1 MVSRG
6 KRDNVFQLFER
17 RRAAPPRF
25 SQSYDELDSQNRRTS
40 YATAFSM
47 PSFEP
52 LSHLDSDG
60 SIHRLLDSAWL
71 PVLQHDC
78 SFPPLVFQAI
88 SLNLIKNPN
97 INSNLLFRADILYDS
112 TKDELAALEPSQRAA
127 LQQYRLRDGAF
138 PGFEVIRTLVR
149 LMIPRNPQLDKP
161 IAQTCQLLTSKR
173 GQQQEENLVVY
184 VPHAS
189 RVEELPWY
197 HPRVQSLAY
206 LHTWRPQHTT
216 ASTFTSEISC
226 GDISLHYLLYP
237 SESLPLSERLMRT
250 GHHLLSTLHKHG
262 QGQLAGYKKR
272 VHHDQLIS
280 QQRVQDT
287 YTELKRKHAKR
298 LCDNWVEQTE
308 PSKHVFEDLG
318 IAAFLIELWKDM
330 YEEEDKGSG
339 AEGDRHDSLLQKSK
353 FPGFVDIGCGNGVLV
368 DVLLREGYE
377 GWGFDARRRKT
388 WSTFE
393 TSIQKNLKQL
403 LLIPQPLFET
413 HSPVNN
419 ADGGIL
425 PQDLALLELNNK
437 TKKCPK
443 EAIWHNGIFPTGT
456 FIISNHADELTPW
469 TPLLASISSSPFL
482 AIPCCSHNLSGARFR
497 APSVFNSYSA
507 DHHAPAYFAANV
519 TRSKSVAIKIACTT
533 LVESCPSSRS
543 SSFFSSSSLSY
554 PSPQQEQLQRK
565 SEDEEEEKKNP
576 YGDDD
581 NDDKQ
586 RNPSRGDLKSLS
598 QTARAKNPSAYASLC
613 DWVSHLAD
621 SVGYVV
627 EKEMLRLPSTRN
639 MGIVCRT
646 YKLDAVNNNDDDT
659 FYTTTTTIEKMERV
673 KRIVSKEGADGKRW
687 VDRARGLANPSTT
700 GAGACAWG
708 VGGGGGNKGH

>member
-1 MVSRG
+1 M
-6 KRDNVFQLFER
+6 
-17 RRAAPPRF
+17 
-25 SQSYDELDSQNRRTS
+25 DSLHCL
-40 YATAFSM
+40 
-47 PSFEP
+47 P
-52 LSHLDSDG
+52 
-60 SIHRLLDSAWL
+60 DSAWL
-71 PVLQHDC
+71 PVLQHAC

-112 TKDELAALEPSQRAA
+112 TKDELAVLEPSQRAA

-138 PGFEVIRTLVR
+138 PGFEVTRTVVR

-161 IAQTCQLLTSKR
+161 IAQTCQFLAMER
-173 GQQQEENLVVY
+173 GQKQEESLVVY

-206 LHTWRPQHTT
+206 LHTWHTM
-216 ASTFTSEISC
+216 APTSPSNINPGS
-226 GDISLHYLLYP
+226 ISLHYLLYP
-237 SESLPLSERLMRT
+237 SESLPLSDRLMRT

-262 QGQLAGYKKR
+262 HGELAGYKKR
-272 VHHDQLIS
+272 VHHDQLLS
-280 QQRVQDT
+280 QQRVQDA

-318 IAAFLIELWKDM
+318 IAAFLIELWRDM
-330 YEEEDKGSG
+330 YEEETNGSDP
-339 AEGDRHDSLLQKSK
+339 EGGRHDTPLQKPK

-393 TSIQKNLKQL
+393 PSIQKNLKQL

-413 HSPVNN
+413 HSPVNDAN
-419 ADGGIL
+419 GGIL
-425 PQDLALLELNNK
+425 PHNLTPLEPKNKNNK
-437 TKKCPK
+437 PLK
-443 EAIWHNGIFPTGT
+443 EPIWHNGIFPTGT

-497 APSVFNSYSA
+497 APSAFNSYSA
-507 DHHAPAYFAANV
+507 DHLAPTYFAANV
-519 TRSKSVAIKIACTT
+519 TRSKSVAIKIACTAH
-533 LVESCPSSRS
+533 VESSPCSSPSPSSSRS
-543 SSFFSSSSLSY
+543 SSFSSSSY
-554 PSPQQEQLQRK
+554 PSPQHK
-565 SEDEEEEKKNP
+565 PVEKKNNV
-576 YGDDD
+576 D
-581 NDDKQ
+581 Q
-586 RNPSRGDLKSLS
+586 NPCRGDLKSLS

-639 MGIVCRT
+639 MGIVCRA
-646 YKLDAVNNNDDDT
+646 YKIGYDDDGQT
-659 FYTTTTTIEKMERV
+659 FCTMIEKIERV
-673 KRIVSKEGADGKRW
+673 KRIANKEGADGKEW
-687 VDRARGLANPSTT
+687 VARARGLANPAT
-700 GAGACAWG
+700 AGA
-708 VGGGGGNKGH
+708 GNKGY